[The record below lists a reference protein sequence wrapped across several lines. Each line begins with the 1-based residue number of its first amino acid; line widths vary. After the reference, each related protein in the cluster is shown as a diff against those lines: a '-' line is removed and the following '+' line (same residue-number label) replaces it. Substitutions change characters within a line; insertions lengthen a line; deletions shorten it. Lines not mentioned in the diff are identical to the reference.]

1 MEQVKLF
8 YGWQETE
15 NGIFHSFEAVDP
27 IKKGTG
33 VEQRLAESLDTNTES
48 ADFNWD
54 WMYVNLPESL
64 IQRIKRDAVAEYIK
78 DHATQKT

>member
-15 NGIFHSFEAVDP
+15 NGIFHYFEAVDP

-33 VEQRLAESLDTNTES
+33 VERRLAESLDTNTES

-78 DHATQKT
+78 DHAPQKT